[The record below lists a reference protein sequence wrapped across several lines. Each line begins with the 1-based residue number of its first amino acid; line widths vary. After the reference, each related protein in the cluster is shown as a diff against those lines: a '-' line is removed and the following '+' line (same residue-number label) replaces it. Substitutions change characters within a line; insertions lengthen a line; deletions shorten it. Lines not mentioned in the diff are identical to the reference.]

1 MPGERL
7 IKSVIIAIFK
17 ANYEHIMWAILWKL
31 IIWTLNIVVTL
42 VTTVIKETFQIIK
55 SKSYLTK
62 LSILSYI
69 HFFLLTSFLQKQ

>member
-1 MPGERL
+1 MQGERL
-7 IKSVIIAIFK
+7 IKSVITAIFK
-17 ANYEHIMWAILWKL
+17 ANYEHIMRAILWKW

-55 SKSYLTK
+55 SKSYLIK